1 MPYEKTAHNV
11 FGIAAAPVLILLI
24 LFAGGCVEPKNAVWF
39 NPEKTL
45 EQAEKDIG
53 NCYFEAYLAQ
63 RQNPVPDE
71 FSTVEKDP
79 KEDIEAAARE
89 CMKRAGYK
97 RIAGEKVE
105 PPLRIKIGVA
115 HSMDYSIAGK

>member
-1 MPYEKTAHNV
+1 MPPRKTADKV
-11 FGIAAAPVLILLI
+11 IPTAAAPVLILLV
-24 LFAGGCVEPKNAVWF
+24 LFAGGCAEPKNAVWF

-53 NCYFEAYLAQ
+53 NCYFEAFLAQ
-63 RQNPVPDE
+63 RQNPVPEE

-79 KEDIEAAARE
+79 KEKIEASARE
-89 CMKRAGYK
+89 CMKQAGYK
-97 RIAGEKVE
+97 RIAVEKIE
-105 PPLRIKIGVA
+105 PPVRIKTGVA